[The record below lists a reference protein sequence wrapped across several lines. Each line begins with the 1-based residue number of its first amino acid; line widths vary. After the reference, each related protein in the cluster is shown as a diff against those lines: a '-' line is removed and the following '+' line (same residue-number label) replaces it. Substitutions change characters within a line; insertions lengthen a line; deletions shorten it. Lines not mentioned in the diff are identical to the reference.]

1 MGYYRILRAV
11 RTLITTPWNKVRL
24 RINGASY
31 GPHFKSCG
39 SIGLAVLDGKL
50 TIGRDVYVNSHPMA
64 DPIGGQ
70 PKTIIQLSNNEVL

>member
-11 RTLITTPWNKVRL
+11 RTRITTPWNKVRL

-39 SIGLAVLDGKL
+39 SIGLAALDG
-50 TIGRDVYVNSHPMA
+50 
-64 DPIGGQ
+64 
-70 PKTIIQLSNNEVL
+70 